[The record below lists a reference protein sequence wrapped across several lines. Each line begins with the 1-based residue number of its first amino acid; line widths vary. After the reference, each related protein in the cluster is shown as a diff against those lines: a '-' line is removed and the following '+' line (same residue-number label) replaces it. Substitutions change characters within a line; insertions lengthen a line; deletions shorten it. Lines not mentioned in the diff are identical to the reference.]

1 MIVIINGPLG
11 IGKTQTSWELL
22 GLFEK
27 AVMLDGDY
35 LGAVQPFT
43 IADPERVDYLYQ
55 TLRQTIAW
63 HRQHGYPHFVINYV
77 FEEAASAASLRGML
91 AELDSEIYTFRL
103 VCAQPEIERRILGRG
118 NGDAQNLAW
127 EVARSRE
134 LVGIQNANAIYG
146 DLGYVIDT
154 THLTTRQAAQQI
166 WDNLHEAVEI
176 VPHSPAWAEQFETE
190 RRQVA
195 QALGEK
201 AQRIEHIGSTAIP
214 GLSAKPIIDIL
225 VSIARLEDAWECIA
239 PLAQLGYTFVDY
251 PANIER
257 RFFRKGFPRTH
268 HIHIVQA
275 GGREEHEKLRFR
287 DALRSDPGL
296 RLRYEKLK
304 LELSAAHR
312 YDRARYAEEKT
323 DFVRAALVK

>member
-1 MIVIINGPLG
+1 MIVLINGPLG
-11 IGKTQTSWELL
+11 IGKTQTAWELL
-22 GLFEK
+22 ALFEK

-55 TLRQTIAW
+55 TLRHSIAW

-91 AELDSEIYTFRL
+91 AELDNEIYTFRL
-103 VCAQPEIERRILGRG
+103 VCAAAEIERRILSRG

-127 EVARSRE
+127 ELARSKE
-134 LVGIQNANAIYG
+134 LAAIQNTNAIFG

-154 THLTTRQAAQQI
+154 TQLTARQAAQQI

-176 VPHSPAWAEQFETE
+176 VPYSAAWADQFEAE
-190 RRQVA
+190 RQLVEQVLGDK
-195 QALGEK
+195 AL
-201 AQRIEHIGSTAIP
+201 RIEHIGSTSIP

-225 VSIARLEDAWECIA
+225 VSIARLEDAWKCIA
-239 PLAQLGYTFVDY
+239 PLARLGYTFVDY
-251 PANIER
+251 PDNLDR

-268 HIHIVQA
+268 HIHIVQE
-275 GGREEHEKLRFR
+275 GGSEEHEKLRFR

-296 RLRYEKLK
+296 CQAYQALK
-304 LELSAAHR
+304 LQLSAAHR

-323 DFVRAALVK
+323 DFVRSILVK